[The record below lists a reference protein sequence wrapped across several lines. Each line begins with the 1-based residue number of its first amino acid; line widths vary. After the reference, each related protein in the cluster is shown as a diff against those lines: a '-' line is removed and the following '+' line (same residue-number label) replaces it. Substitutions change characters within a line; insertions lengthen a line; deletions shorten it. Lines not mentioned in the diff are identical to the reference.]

1 MDWTIC
7 TTLLL
12 TVFVAAKSFNVDPVS
27 WRILDHS
34 AAGFG
39 YQVVQRRSDLLIS
52 APLEQYSRTG
62 RGKIFQCST
71 TSCKGITISVPQ
83 FAVNMS
89 LGLTMVANPSTG
101 DTLACGPTIPKD
113 CRSIT
118 MYTGACLQISSSGV
132 PGPFVPPSNA
142 ECQTG
147 ADIAFLLD
155 GSGSVYST
163 DFSKMKVFV
172 KNLVKS
178 FLGTDTKFSITEF
191 ATDPKVYQ
199 YFNSFDIRNW
209 ESQINAVQQSYGW
222 TSTAKAIKHIVNYVF
237 TPSRGS
243 RPNVKKILI
252 VITDGASTDPSEL
265 PGAAASAKAKGIV
278 PFAIGVGSAFTTST
292 AYAELVT
299 IASSPKN
306 VFQVENFSALD
317 RIRQTLQDKIFS
329 IEGSQTGGASLKM
342 EMAQH
347 GFSAAYVTGGMLMS
361 VVGANQWRGGFLGYA
376 SSGMKGTSYLPQNM
390 LADSYLGYSMAVA
403 QTPYGQVTVVGAPRY
418 DHRGIVVAHRQGS
431 EQIIDPYRWEYM
443 IGGYFGAVVCAMMV
457 DGDSFTDLILISAPM
472 FMENDREGKV
482 YVCRMNV
489 LTVECAFDSPLVLRG
504 VEGHIG
510 RFGASLAALP
520 DLNGDGFNDLAVGAP
535 FENDGQGS
543 VYIFQ
548 GAGQATID
556 PSFSQRIQASE
567 VNSALRFFGMSIG
580 QSSNDLSMDG
590 LPDLTV
596 GSKGKVVILRS
607 RPIMMVEALVSFEP
621 DQIPTQNIDCAAPL
635 TNEATVCFIMRTQH
649 TTFAAAAAMINYTL
663 KLDATRR
670 VPNNRAYIKDQN
682 REHSGSIR
690 LDLMQQKCEKV
701 KFFIEPCAEDSLN
714 AINNELK
721 FTFDGFPSAQNLK
734 PSLAQQAQTTTFHP
748 LGFEIN
754 CGQDNNC
761 VDNLI
766 VDFNFTSSSAV
777 KVGID
782 ELLDV
787 TVSVENTR
795 ENSYNSLVT
804 LTYPQGLSY
813 RKFSSRMGRIQCNS
827 LDSEDGI
834 SRGKTECTVD
844 KPIFKSNTMAI
855 FIVSYGIEP
864 NSHFDRSIF
873 ITANATSG
881 NKQHS
886 PTSELFKTN
895 TIDVKYGIFM
905 TLQSSL
911 SYTNFSFVE
920 RDLEKPIKQSIT
932 VSNDIRALNFT
943 VAIRVPVKLGEK
955 DIWADSDS
963 LQIPGCQ
970 MHGDERPTV
979 TEFVAEIQKTKVVVG
994 LTASSTR
1001 LNMYMPALLF
1011 AITQDC
1017 SVATCRVF
1025 KCARFMGR
1033 LETRQYEIS
1042 TNISSRWIEQ
1052 IELNAAKFVL
1062 TSTASLEYDTDQYIF
1077 FSTTSNNQPPVR
1089 KIEAEVDVY
1098 PEPDYT
1104 KEIVGG
1110 SLGGL
1115 VFLAVL
1121 TAGLYKAGFFKSKY
1135 QQMINQNAETTEL
1148 AGADAETPVC
1158 EPETS

>member
-7 TTLLL
+7 TA
-12 TVFVAAKSFNVDPVS
+12 VFLSVIGAVKSFNIDPAG
-27 WRILDHS
+27 WRVLGHS

-52 APLEQYSRTG
+52 APLEQYSQTG
-62 RGKIFQCST
+62 RGKIYRCST
-71 TSCKGITISVPQ
+71 TACNDIQIPVPQ

-89 LGLTMVANPSTG
+89 LGLTMVANPETG
-101 DTLACGPTIPKD
+101 DTLVCGPTIPED

-118 MYTGACLQISSSGV
+118 MYTGACLQISSSNGL
-132 PGPFVPPSNA
+132 GSFVPPSND
-142 ECQTG
+142 ECQVV
-147 ADIAFLLD
+147 ADLAFLLD
-155 GSGSVYST
+155 GSGSVSPT
-163 DFSKMKVFV
+163 DFTKMKVFV

-178 FLGTDTKFSITEF
+178 FLGTDTQFSITEF
-191 ATDPKVYQ
+191 AAAPKVNY
-199 YFNSFDIRNW
+199 YFNTFDVRSW
-209 ESQINAVQQSYGW
+209 ESQIDAVRQSYGG
-222 TSTAKAIKHIVNYVF
+222 TYTARAIRHIVDNVF
-237 TPSRGS
+237 SPSRGS

-252 VITDGASTDPSEL
+252 VITDGLSSDSRRL
-265 PGAAASAKAKGIV
+265 RAAADFAKARGIV
-278 PFAIGVGSAFTTST
+278 LFAIGVGGAFTSGRP
-292 AYAELVT
+292 YAELVT
-299 IASSPKN
+299 IASSSQN
-306 VFQVENFSALD
+306 VFQVDNFGALNK
-317 RIRQTLQDKIFS
+317 IRDTLQQKIFS
-329 IEGSQTGGASLKM
+329 IEGSQTSGASLKM

-347 GFSAAYVTGGMLMS
+347 GFSAAYLPGGMLMS
-361 VVGANQWRGGFLGYA
+361 VVGANQWRGGVLNYDLD
-376 SSGMKGTSYLPQNM
+376 GTPRTPYLPLKM
-390 LADSYLGYSMAVA
+390 RADSYLGYSIAVA
-403 QTPYGQVTVVGAPRY
+403 KTQNDQVVVIGVPRY
-418 DHRGIVVAHRQGS
+418 DHRGIVIAHQNGN
-431 EQIIDPYRWEYM
+431 EQIIDPYKWEYM
-443 IGGYFGAVVCAMMV
+443 IGGYFGAVVCAMKV
-457 DGDSFTDLILISAPM
+457 DGDSITDLILISAPM
-472 FMENDREGKV
+472 FMESNREGKV
-482 YVCRMNV
+482 YVCRMNF
-489 LTVECAFDSPLVLRG
+489 LIVECGFDSPVVLRG

-510 RFGASLAALP
+510 RFGASLAVLP

-535 FENDGQGS
+535 LENDGQGS
-543 VYIFQ
+543 IYIFQ
-548 GAGQATID
+548 GEGQGRID

-567 VNSALRFFGMSIG
+567 LNTALKFFGVSIS
-580 QSSNDLSMDG
+580 QSSNDLSRDG
-590 LPDLTV
+590 LPDLAV

-607 RPIMMVEALVSFEP
+607 RPIMMVDARVSFTP
-621 DQIPTQNIDCAAPL
+621 DQIPTQDINCAEPL
-635 TNEATVCFIMRTQH
+635 NSEATVCFIMRTRH
-649 TTFAAAAAMINYTL
+649 SSFAAATAMVNYTL

-670 VPNNRAYIKDQN
+670 VPNNRAYIRDRN

-690 LDLMQQKCEKV
+690 LDLKQQRCDKV
-701 KFFIEPCAEDSLN
+701 KFSIEPCAEDILN
-714 AINNELK
+714 AINNELQ
-721 FTFDGFPSAQNLK
+721 FTFDGFPSAQGLK

-748 LGFEIN
+748 LDFEIN

-804 LTYPQGLSY
+804 LTYPHGLSY
-813 RKFSSRMGRIQCNS
+813 RKFSGLTGRIQCNS
-827 LDSEDGI
+827 LDGEDGI
-834 SRGKTECTVD
+834 TRGKTECTID
-844 KPIFKSNTMAI
+844 RPIFKNNAKAI

-873 ITANATSG
+873 VTANATSG

-886 PTSELFKTN
+886 PTSELFKKKN
-895 TIDVKYGIFM
+895 IDVKYGIFM

-911 SYTNFSFVE
+911 SYTNFSFGQK
-920 RDLEKPIKQSIT
+920 DSEKPIKQSIT

-970 MHGDERPTV
+970 SHGDEGPTV
-979 TEFVAEIQKTKVVVG
+979 TEFVAEIQKNKVV
-994 LTASSTR
+994 
-1001 LNMYMPALLF
+1001 
-1011 AITQDC
+1011 DC

-1025 KCARFMGR
+1025 KCTRFMGR
-1033 LETRQYEIS
+1033 LEARQYEIS
-1042 TNISSRWIEQ
+1042 ANVSSRWIEQ

-1062 TSTASLEYDTDQYIF
+1062 TSSASLEYDTEQYIF

-1089 KIEAEVDVY
+1089 RIETEVDVY

-1110 SLGGL
+1110 SVGGL
-1115 VFLAVL
+1115 VFLAAL

-1135 QQMINQNAETTEL
+1135 QQMINQNTDTTEL
-1148 AGADAETPVC
+1148 TAADAGNPVS
-1158 EPETS
+1158 EPEIS

>member
-1 MDWTIC
+1 MDWIVC
-7 TTLLL
+7 TAALLS
-12 TVFVAAKSFNVDPVS
+12 VFGAVTSFNIDPVGWGFLS
-27 WRILDHS
+27 HP

-39 YQVVQRRSDLLIS
+39 YQVVHRGSDLLIS
-52 APLEQYSRTG
+52 APLEQYSQNR
-62 RGKIFQCST
+62 RGKIFHCST
-71 TSCKGITISVPQ
+71 TTCNEIPLSVPE

-89 LGLTMVANPSTG
+89 LGLTMVGKTG
-101 DTLACGPTIPKD
+101 ATLACGPTIPKD
-113 CRSIT
+113 CGSIT
-118 MYTGACLQISSSGV
+118 MYTGACLQISSPNR
-132 PGPFVPPSNA
+132 PGPFVPSSND

-155 GSGSVYST
+155 GSGSVGAR
-163 DFSKMKVFV
+163 DFTKMKVFV
-172 KNLVKS
+172 KDLVKS
-178 FLGTDTKFSITEF
+178 FLGSDTQFSITEF

-199 YFNSFDIRNW
+199 YFNSFDIRKW
-209 ESQINAVQQSYGW
+209 ERQINAVRQSSGW
-222 TSTAKAIKHIVNYVF
+222 TYTAKAIKHIVNNVF
-237 TPSRGS
+237 SLSRGS

-252 VITDGASTDPSEL
+252 VITDGESTDPKEL

-278 PFAIGVGSAFTTST
+278 PFAIGVGSAFTTSA

-317 RIRQTLQDKIFS
+317 RIRETLQEKIFS

-418 DHRGIVVAHRQGS
+418 DHRGIVVAVQYGS
-431 EQIIDPYRWEYM
+431 EQIIDPYKWEYM

-535 FENDGQGS
+535 LENDGQGS

-548 GAGQATID
+548 GAGQGTID

-590 LPDLTV
+590 LPDLAV

-649 TTFAAAAAMINYTL
+649 TTFATAAAMINYTL

-670 VPNNRAYIKDQN
+670 VPSNRAYIKDQN

-795 ENSYNSLVT
+795 ENSYNALVT

-813 RKFSSRMGRIQCNS
+813 RKFTSRMGRIQCNS
-827 LDSEDGI
+827 LDGEDGI

-886 PTSELFKTN
+886 PTSELFQTN

-911 SYTNFSFVE
+911 SYTNFSFVQ
-920 RDLEKPIKQSIT
+920 RDSEKPIKQSIT

-955 DIWADSDS
+955 DIWADLDS

-970 MHGDERPTV
+970 THGDERPTV
-979 TEFVAEIQKTKVVVG
+979 AEFVVEIQKTKVV
-994 LTASSTR
+994 
-1001 LNMYMPALLF
+1001 
-1011 AITQDC
+1011 DC

-1042 TNISSRWIEQ
+1042 ANVSSRWIEQ

-1077 FSTTSNNQPPVR
+1077 FSTTSNDQPPVR
-1089 KIEAEVDVY
+1089 KIEVEVDVY

-1110 SLGGL
+1110 SVGGL
-1115 VFLAVL
+1115 ALLALL

-1135 QQMINQNAETTEL
+1135 QNMMNENAETEEL
-1148 AGADAETPVC
+1148 AGTVGETPAP
-1158 EPETS
+1158 EPEIS

>member
-1 MDWTIC
+1 MDWTVC
-7 TTLLL
+7 TAAFLS
-12 TVFVAAKSFNVDPVS
+12 VFGAVTSFNIDPVGWGFLS
-27 WRILDHS
+27 HP

-39 YQVVQRRSDLLIS
+39 YQVVHRGSDLLIS
-52 APLEQYSRTG
+52 APLEQYSQNR
-62 RGKIFQCST
+62 RGKLFHCST
-71 TSCKGITISVPQ
+71 TTCNEIPISVPE

-89 LGLTMVANPSTG
+89 LGLTMVGKTG
-101 DTLACGPTIPKD
+101 ATLACGPTIPKD
-113 CRSIT
+113 CGSIT
-118 MYTGACLQISSSGV
+118 MYTGACLQISSPNR
-132 PGPFVPPSNA
+132 PGPFVPPSND

-155 GSGSVYST
+155 GSGSVDAR
-163 DFSKMKVFV
+163 DFTKMKVFV
-172 KNLVKS
+172 KDLVKS
-178 FLGTDTKFSITEF
+178 FLESDTQFSITEF

-199 YFNSFDIRNW
+199 YFNSFDIRKW
-209 ESQINAVQQSYGW
+209 ERQINAVRQSSGW
-222 TSTAKAIKHIVNYVF
+222 TYTAKAIKHIVNNVF
-237 TPSRGS
+237 SRSRGS

-252 VITDGASTDPSEL
+252 VITDGESTDPKEL

-278 PFAIGVGSAFTTST
+278 PFAIGVGSAFTTSA

-317 RIRQTLQDKIFS
+317 RIRETLQEKIFS

-418 DHRGIVVAHRQGS
+418 DHRGIVVAVQYGS
-431 EQIIDPYRWEYM
+431 EQIIDPYKWEYM

-535 FENDGQGS
+535 LENDGQGS

-590 LPDLTV
+590 LPDLAV

-649 TTFAAAAAMINYTL
+649 TTFATAAAMINYTL

-855 FIVSYGIEP
+855 FIVSYGIDP

-911 SYTNFSFVE
+911 SYTNFSFVQ
-920 RDLEKPIKQSIT
+920 RDSEKPIKQYIT

-970 MHGDERPTV
+970 THGDERPTV
-979 TEFVAEIQKTKVVVG
+979 TEFVAEIQKTKVV
-994 LTASSTR
+994 
-1001 LNMYMPALLF
+1001 
-1011 AITQDC
+1011 DC

-1042 TNISSRWIEQ
+1042 TNVSSRWIEQ

-1089 KIEAEVDVY
+1089 KIEVEVDVY

-1110 SLGGL
+1110 SVGGL
-1115 VFLAVL
+1115 ALLALL

-1135 QQMINQNAETTEL
+1135 QNMMNENAETEEL
-1148 AGADAETPVC
+1148 AGTVGETPVP
-1158 EPETS
+1158 EPEIS